1 MPMAMDGMSFT
12 VAAVSGPLH
21 SPLIC
26 FSSTRWQDAHRMR
39 LLMSRFARRR
49 EVFFLEEPVFS
60 EVESLQIRPCA
71 LTGVQVV
78 TPMLSVSGL
87 EERRAVLDLLLA
99 RSGCAIA
106 WYAAP
111 EARAFSGH
119 VPWLATVYDCAGR
132 PSAVGQGFEDRLIQV
147 ADLVFAGGARLYE
160 DRRDL
165 HPNIHCFPQ
174 GIEVAALGA
183 TPDALSEGDDRMWD
197 ATHHHMAAL
206 LTMAE
211 RNAAFPPPSLSRF
224 GSLPAFPDARESVPP
239 G

>member
-1 MPMAMDGMSFT
+1 
-12 VAAVSGPLH
+12 
-21 SPLIC
+21 
-26 FSSTRWQDAHRMR
+26 MR

-60 EVESLQIRPCA
+60 DVGSLQIRPCA

-78 TPMLSVSGL
+78 TPMLPVSRV

-99 RSGCAIA
+99 RSGRAIA
-106 WYAAP
+106 WYTAP

-119 VPWLATVYDCAGR
+119 VSWLATVYDCVGR
-132 PSAVGQGFEDRLIQV
+132 PSAAGRRFEDRLIQV
-147 ADLVFAGGARLYE
+147 ADLVFAGSLRLYE

-174 GIEVAALGA
+174 GIEVAPLGA
-183 TPDALSEGDDRMWD
+183 TSDALSERADRMWD
-197 ATHHHMAAL
+197 ATHQHMAAL
-206 LTMAE
+206 LTMTE
-211 RNAAFPPPSLSRF
+211 RNAAFPPPSLSCF
-224 GSLPAFPDARESVPP
+224 GSVPAFPDAREAVPA

>member
-1 MPMAMDGMSFT
+1 
-12 VAAVSGPLH
+12 
-21 SPLIC
+21 
-26 FSSTRWQDAHRMR
+26 MR

-60 EVESLQIRPCA
+60 DVESLQIRPCA
-71 LTGVQVV
+71 RTGVQVV
-78 TPMLSVSGL
+78 TPMLPVSGV

-106 WYAAP
+106 WYTAP

-119 VPWLATVYDCAGR
+119 VSWLATVYDCAGR
-132 PSAVGQGFEDRLIQV
+132 PSAAGRAFEDRLIQV
-147 ADLVFAGGARLYE
+147 ADLVFAGGLHLYE

-174 GIEVAALGA
+174 GIEQGIPLGA
-183 TPDALSEGDDRMWD
+183 TSDALSERDDRVWD
-197 ATHHHMAAL
+197 ATHQHMAAL
-206 LTMAE
+206 LTMTE

-224 GSLPAFPDARESVPP
+224 GSVPAFPDAREVVPA